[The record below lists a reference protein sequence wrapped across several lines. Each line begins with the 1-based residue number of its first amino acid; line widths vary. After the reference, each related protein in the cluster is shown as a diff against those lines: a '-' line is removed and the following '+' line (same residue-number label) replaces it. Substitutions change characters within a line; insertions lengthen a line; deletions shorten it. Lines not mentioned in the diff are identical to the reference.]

1 MKEIREQEER
11 LQFEKFDN
19 ETAQEIGCMLVAMAR
34 ERGHAVTKKMLVW
47 QERLQCQV
55 LHQKKIKD

>member
-19 ETAQEIGCMLVAMAR
+19 ETAWEIGCMLVAMVR

-47 QERLQCQV
+47 
-55 LHQKKIKD
+55 